1 MTISKRLSMIIS
13 LLVLL
18 TSLSM
23 GIIALVLATGM
34 MQAMAESALQDI
46 TNIALDL
53 VATTIHSRL
62 DVFQELADRAR
73 VQTLD
78 WETQVDALIGE
89 IDSHGADEFAIVYPD
104 GKARH
109 MKGGQIPDISAR
121 EYVQRGFRG
130 EQAISDIIV
139 GGAVDTGFPLINYV
153 VPIRVGGEVKELLL
167 VRNNATVFSDI
178 VKTIGIQGGASA
190 YLLSK
195 TGSIIAHQNTR
206 LVMDQ
211 FSPIEKAKTDK
222 SLQSWGAA
230 VQTILQTKA
239 GFLHYDYENQDIMA
253 GYAQISGFDM
263 TFVITV
269 PRDRIMKQV
278 DVLRN
283 LIIILIAAFTGVGL
297 LSALLISRSISVP
310 IENLVES
317 SKSLAALKFDI
328 EITKNRNDEI
338 GDMQQ
343 ALRIIK
349 DNLQKQ
355 MEDLNTELV
364 GKQANISQ
372 NLKESIKSSSG
383 GLDVIT
389 RNMDSVQQQTNVQ
402 IDSVQETADSIE
414 EIVKHIDSLETAV
427 ETQGQSISKSS
438 ESIAD
443 LVKGIDSVRTIVG
456 QAHQSTGKLS
466 SSSET
471 GRKMLNQLTEELAHI
486 AQQSAFLEETNA
498 TLGNIAAQTNIL
510 AMNAAIE
517 AAHAGELGK
526 GFAVVAGEVRKL
538 AESSNKESES
548 ISNEIKAMRTGIEKI
563 RQVADQTVNTLQSMF
578 TEVTDMG
585 SSFTTVN
592 NAVEAQA
599 ANGAHIL
606 EAITILQE
614 TTEQV
619 RGGSLEIQ
627 KRSGLIVKAVEK
639 LKGISKEVSESFLDV
654 QKASKDIAGSLEV
667 AQQIAEGRYLTQ
679 PDNSSLK
686 KRG

>member
-1 MTISKRLSMIIS
+1 
-13 LLVLL
+13 
-18 TSLSM
+18 M

-34 MQAMAESALQDI
+34 MQKMAESALRDI

-53 VATTIHSRL
+53 VATTIHSKL

-78 WETQVDALIGE
+78 WETQVEALIGE
-89 IDSHGADEFAIVYPD
+89 IDRHGANEFAIVYPD

-109 MKGGQIPDISAR
+109 MKGGQMPDISSR

-153 VPIRVGGEVKELLL
+153 VPIRAGGEVKELLL

-178 VKTIGIQGGASA
+178 VKTIGTQGGASA

-195 TGSIIAHQNTR
+195 AGSIIAHQNTR

-230 VQTILQTKA
+230 VQTMLQTKT
-239 GFLHYDYENQDIMA
+239 GFLHYNYENQDIMA
-253 GYAQISGFDM
+253 GYAQIPGFDM
-263 TFVITV
+263 IFVITV
-269 PRDRIMKQV
+269 PQDHIMNQV
-278 DVLRN
+278 DALRN
-283 LIIILIAAFTGVGL
+283 LIIILIVVFTAVGL
-297 LSALLISRSISVP
+297 LSALLISRSISHP
-310 IENLVES
+310 INEMVES
-317 SKSLAALKFDI
+317 SKSLAALRFDI
-328 EITKNRNDEI
+328 EITRNRQDEI

-343 ALRIIK
+343 ALHIIK
-349 DNLQKQ
+349 DNLQKKVAT
-355 MEDLNTELV
+355 LSAELD
-364 GKQANISQ
+364 GKQANIAQ
-372 NLKESIKSSSG
+372 NLKESITSSSD

-389 RNMDSVQQQTNVQ
+389 RNMDSVQQKTDMQ
-402 IDSVQETADSIE
+402 IGSVQETADSIQ

-443 LVKGIDSVRTIVG
+443 LVKDIDSVRTIVG
-456 QAHQSTGKLS
+456 QAHQSTDKLS

-585 SSFTTVN
+585 SSFTIVN

-599 ANGAHIL
+599 VNGTYIL

-627 KRSGLIVKAVEK
+627 KRSGSIAKVVEN
-639 LKGISKEVSESFLDV
+639 LKSISEEVSESFLDV
-654 QKASKDIAGSLEV
+654 QQACKGIAGSLEV
-667 AQQIAEGRYLTQ
+667 AKQIADGRYLTQ
-679 PDNSSLK
+679 PDSSSLK
-686 KRG
+686 KHG